1 MSLTIRGFV
10 LLILVFGAVGC
21 EEKADDEIKQKL
33 IRESIARYSG
43 SCPCPYSTARAGRRC
58 GERSAYSR
66 TGGSEPLCYES
77 DVSQEMVDEE
87 RLDEQ
92 SAGAAE

>member
-1 MSLTIRGFV
+1 MSLTIRGLV
-10 LLILVFGAVGC
+10 LLILVFGAAGC
-21 EEKADDEIKQKL
+21 EEKADDEVKQKL

-43 SCPCPYSTARAGRRC
+43 SCPCPYSTDRAGRRC

-92 SAGAAE
+92 SVGATE

>member
-1 MSLTIRGFV
+1 MSLTIRGLV

-43 SCPCPYSTARAGRRC
+43 SCPCPYSTDRAGRRC

-66 TGGSEPLCYES
+66 IGGSEPLCYES

-92 SAGAAE
+92 SAGATE